1 VIFLLEL
8 ARLTLVTS
16 LSTVRLLGWGPE
28 IAALE
33 LVFSY
38 EDPLFVFPCAACFR
52 SAFAGS
58 GMEGKDPKLL
68 RLAAA

>member
-1 VIFLLEL
+1 
-8 ARLTLVTS
+8 
-16 LSTVRLLGWGPE
+16 VRLLGWGAE

-33 LVFSY
+33 LVVSY
-38 EDPLFVFPCAACFR
+38 EHPLFVFPCAACFR

-58 GMEGKDPKLL
+58 GTEGKDPNLP

>member
-1 VIFLLEL
+1 
-8 ARLTLVTS
+8 
-16 LSTVRLLGWGPE
+16 VRLLGWGPE

-58 GMEGKDPKLL
+58 GTEGKDPNLP